1 MIAQD
6 AMYHP
11 SCLLIFYKRAKN
23 LDETTAVE
31 SQNGNE
37 EKEIHGIVLAE
48 LAAFIIGERDRIEG
62 KCVFKMADLA
72 VLYKKRFEDL
82 GGELSER
89 VHSTR
94 LKERLLGKVD
104 GLAESKCGKD
114 TFLEFDTDLS
124 NVLKVVYEKD
134 FDEDAF
140 VLSRAANI
148 IRQGLLERESQE
160 FDGSFH
166 HDSQS
171 SFIPKVLSSFVDMIL
186 QGTDIKKNKKYLE
199 QANVTSSQL

>member
-1 MIAQD
+1 M
-6 AMYHP
+6 
-11 SCLLIFYKRAKN
+11 
-23 LDETTAVE
+23 
-31 SQNGNE
+31 
-37 EKEIHGIVLAE
+37 
-48 LAAFIIGERDRIEG
+48 
-62 KCVFKMADLA
+62 
-72 VLYKKRFEDL
+72 
-82 GGELSER
+82 
-89 VHSTR
+89 
-94 LKERLLGKVD
+94 D

-114 TFLEFDTDLS
+114 TFLAFDTDLS

-186 QGTDIKKNKKYLE
+186 QGTDIKKKKSIWSK
-199 QANVTSSQL
+199 QM